1 MLFNSRTICTDDL
14 KTTESTSTLQTQFS
28 GQAMNNTLHILN
40 GDSTRQIIEQT
51 TISGDLCVWR
61 DVLSD
66 GPVVPDVGSDAF
78 WDTRAAYMSDT
89 FGIPTEEFRQNAQ
102 AEFEKIASFGHYK
115 EVVLW
120 FEYDLF
126 CQINLLA
133 ILHWFNQQELGDI
146 KVSLICVG
154 REEGYEKLVGL
165 GEIAPERF
173 PALFERRRIMGTYDF
188 NFASDAWLAWC
199 SEDPT
204 DLESFTL
211 LPSNEF
217 PYLADALKS
226 HLTRF
231 PSPATGLT
239 AIESKIVGLIQS
251 GVDEEREIVGKLLRW
266 QQYFGFGDLQ
276 YFHILKRMK
285 PLFLPG
291 DKIMF
296 KPEIAAQI
304 KAGQPVTGISRDYNL
319 GGAKASAEISI

>member
-1 MLFNSRTICTDDL
+1 MSD
-14 KTTESTSTLQTQFS
+14 
-28 GQAMNNTLHILN
+28 TLHILN
-40 GDSTRQIIEQT
+40 GDSTRQTIEQT

-66 GPVVPDVGSDAF
+66 GPAVPDVGNDAF
-78 WDTRAAYMSDT
+78 WDIRAAYMSHA
-89 FGIPTEEFRQNAQ
+89 FEISSEEFSQKAQ
-102 AEFEKIASFGHYK
+102 AEFEKIASFAHYK

-133 ILHWFNQQELGDI
+133 ILHWFSQQELGDTKI
-146 KVSLICVG
+146 SLICVG
-154 REEGYEKLVGL
+154 HEEGYEKLVGL

-173 PALFERRRIMGTYDF
+173 SALFERRRIMGTYDF
-188 NFASDAWLAWC
+188 SFASDAWLAWC

-231 PSPATGLT
+231 PSLATGLT
-239 AIESKIVGLIQS
+239 AIESKIVELIQS
-251 GVDEEREIVGKLLRW
+251 GVDEERKIVGKLLSW
-266 QQYFGFGDLQ
+266 QQHFGFGDLQ
-276 YFHILKRMK
+276 YFQILKRMA
-285 PLFLPG
+285 PLFQHG
-291 DKIMF
+291 DKIML

-304 KAGQPVTGISRDYNL
+304 KAGQPVTSIDRDYFL